1 MGAAIL
7 SVLLYGNSYN
17 DLLHT
22 AKSEAR
28 KLAGLSKENTLSY
41 GEFYSEDLFRE
52 ACQQID
58 YDGEWAAAYGFH
70 PAVLEYN
77 GISTVDGYLGF
88 YPQSYKEEFR
98 RVIAPALSANEGA
111 RLYYDEWGARCYLY
125 SADQPTI
132 VEAVRNYPHPEGEI
146 AMDPEALQELGCR
159 YLFSRIRITNA
170 TEKGLTL
177 LCTCSSEESPC
188 VLYVYQVD

>member
-1 MGAAIL
+1 M
-7 SVLLYGNSYN
+7 VLNHELPVLRRESGYRCPSPNGWCSTVNRLGSGPEII
-17 DLLHT
+17 T
-22 AKSEAR
+22 
-28 KLAGLSKENTLSY
+28 
-41 GEFYSEDLFRE
+41 EDLFRE
-52 ACQQID
+52 ACRQID

-88 YPQSYKEEFR
+88 YSQSYKEKFR

-170 TEKGLTL
+170 TEKELTL
-177 LCTCSSEESPC
+177 LCTCSSEESPY

>member
-1 MGAAIL
+1 M
-7 SVLLYGNSYN
+7 
-17 DLLHT
+17 
-22 AKSEAR
+22 
-28 KLAGLSKENTLSY
+28 
-41 GEFYSEDLFRE
+41 
-52 ACQQID
+52 
-58 YDGEWAAAYGFH
+58 
-70 PAVLEYN
+70 
-77 GISTVDGYLGF
+77 DGYLGF
-88 YPQSYKEEFR
+88 YSQSYKEEFR

-177 LCTCSSEESPC
+177 LCTCSSEESPY